1 MQTTNFKEVRKYEDS
16 LESGKSLCVCSHK
29 QLIPPNKDSEICTY
43 CGRTIKNTSKARFR
57 YVMFNMMRK
66 ED

>member
-1 MQTTNFKEVRKYEDS
+1 MEAVKPKEVRKYEDS

-29 QLIPPNKDSEICTY
+29 QLISPNKDSEICTY

-66 ED
+66 EN

>member
-1 MQTTNFKEVRKYEDS
+1 MTKEDIKKLEDS
-16 LESGKSLCVCSHK
+16 IEDGKSLCVCSHK
-29 QLIPPNKDSEICTY
+29 QLISPNKDSEICTY

>member
-1 MQTTNFKEVRKYEDS
+1 MQTTNFKETRKYEDS

-57 YVMFNMMRK
+57 YVMFNMLRK